1 MKDNKN
7 DITVIAEIGSVHD
20 GSYGNAIKLIELAAK
35 CGASAVKFQTHIAFA
50 ETLSDAPNPPYFK
63 EESRNDYFE
72 RTAFTMEQ
80 WEGLMRKSKECD
92 LLFLSSPFSLEAVDL
107 LEK

>member
-63 EESRNDYFE
+63 EESRNKQLRGWGGIKIKELMDENEDFE
-72 RTAFTMEQ
+72 
-80 WEGLMRKSKECD
+80 
-92 LLFLSSPFSLEAVDL
+92 
-107 LEK
+107 